1 MSKYTITIKNL
12 IDNEFDFGLK
22 DYPIWNEDY
31 RNILNKK
38 ILNHYYENEIGFET
52 ANLFKFYLNNKMNEI
67 MPFYNKM
74 YNAEQKVLENMLDNV
89 SLYEESNRENNNTI
103 NNTSTSVTDTK
114 NLFQDT
120 PQGKI
125 NLTTLTANETWAT
138 NYTNN
143 LANIND
149 SNESVG
155 SNNENYT
162 RYIHGNNGRK
172 YNIELFKD
180 IKANV
185 LNIDLMIINELEDLF
200 MQIF

>member
-1 MSKYTITIKNL
+1 MSKYTTTIKNL
-12 IDNEFDFGLK
+12 IDNKFDFGLD
-22 DYPIWNEDY
+22 DYPIWSEDY
-31 RNILNKK
+31 RSVLNTK

-52 ANLFKFYLNNKMNEI
+52 ASLFKFYLNNKMNEI

-103 NNTSTSVTDTK
+103 NNISSSTTDTK
-114 NLFQDT
+114 NLYQDT

-125 NLTTLTANETWAT
+125 NLTALTGGETWAT
-138 NYTNN
+138 NFTNN
-143 LANIND
+143 LSNIND

-155 SNNENYT
+155 NNNENYT

>member
-1 MSKYTITIKNL
+1 MSKYTTTIKNL
-12 IDNEFDFGLK
+12 IDNEFDFGLQ
-22 DYPIWNEDY
+22 DYPIWSEDY
-31 RNILNKK
+31 RPILNKK

-67 MPFYNKM
+67 MPYYNKM

-103 NNTSTSVTDTK
+103 NNISSSTTNTK
-114 NLFQDT
+114 NLYQDT

-125 NLTTLTANETWAT
+125 NLTKLEEQEWAT

-143 LANIND
+143 LSNIND
-149 SNESVG
+149 TNESVG
-155 SNNENYT
+155 NNNENYT

-185 LNIDLMIINELEDLF
+185 LNIDLMIINELQDLF

>member
-1 MSKYTITIKNL
+1 MSKYTTTIKNL
-12 IDNEFDFGLK
+12 IDNEFDFGLQE
-22 DYPIWNEDY
+22 YPIWSEDY
-31 RNILNKK
+31 RPILNKK

-67 MPFYNKM
+67 MPYYNKM

-103 NNTSTSVTDTK
+103 NNISSSTTNTK
-114 NLFQDT
+114 NLYQDT

-125 NLTTLTANETWAT
+125 NLTKLEEQEWAT

-143 LANIND
+143 LSNIND

-155 SNNENYT
+155 NNNENYT

-185 LNIDLMIINELEDLF
+185 LNIDLMIINELQDLF

>member
-1 MSKYTITIKNL
+1 MSKYTTTIKNL
-12 IDNEFDFGLK
+12 IDNEFDFGLQ
-22 DYPIWNEDY
+22 DYPIWSEDY
-31 RNILNKK
+31 RPILNKK

-67 MPFYNKM
+67 MPYYNKM

-103 NNTSTSVTDTK
+103 NNISTSTTNTK
-114 NLFQDT
+114 NLYQDT

-125 NLTTLTANETWAT
+125 NLTKLEEQEWAT

-143 LANIND
+143 LSNIND

-155 SNNENYT
+155 NNNENYT

-185 LNIDLMIINELEDLF
+185 LNIDLMIINELQDLF